1 MIIIPATTIAGKIC
15 PSTPINEPNFG
26 VASNGVEFKVFE
38 SAAELQAYLDS
49 MNITI
54 DVT

>member
-1 MIIIPATTIAGKIC
+1 MIIIPSVIIGGKVC
-15 PSTPINEPNFG
+15 PSADIPDPNFG
-26 VASNGVEFKVFE
+26 VISTGTEYRICE

-49 MNITI
+49 VGITI